1 MIWAANG
8 EEKLTASLFK
18 ALSDALNLNEAL
30 PSYDDGKG
38 VFVWNSTPHT
48 TGLFDD
54 FERAIGFKNQDDIDL
69 PEQEKEAVLK
79 LWKELFLIMTED
91 VSKGPFRTDDCCC

>member
-1 MIWAANG
+1 M
-8 EEKLTASLFK
+8 KRY
-18 ALSDALNLNEAL
+18 

-54 FERAIGFKNQDDIDL
+54 FEVLYVFQIQINHGTYTYMGCLANHSLTRLGSGLEKMNLQAIFAQ
-69 PEQEKEAVLK
+69 
-79 LWKELFLIMTED
+79 MTN
-91 VSKGPFRTDDCCC
+91 GC